1 VAALLVTAI
10 ALQTLQRS
18 EAFSDYGRQYT
29 THQLM
34 PPAFRAVRLTE
45 QNAFF
50 GEIANLKTRLDGDRV
65 NARPSEAVQ

>member
-1 VAALLVTAI
+1 MVALLVIAI
-10 ALQTLQRS
+10 AFQALQRS

-45 QNAFF
+45 QNVFF
-50 GEIANLKTRLDGDRV
+50 GEIANLKTRLDSDRV
-65 NARPSEAVQ
+65 NARPNEAIQ